1 VFVAVVAVMRGLAV
15 VADQNTLYA
24 THANNEGQAR
34 GCDNQPSTKDTIYE
48 AINTDQLINWS
59 LP

>member
-1 VFVAVVAVMRGLAV
+1 VFVAVVALMRDLAV

-34 GCDNQPSTKDTIYE
+34 GCDNQPPKTPSIYE